1 MIVRWGLGEL
11 PGVLDDIGSERAF
24 LIASTRWSHLDLP
37 AAARWSEVPS
47 HRIPEIAAEAQG
59 ADGILAVGGGSAID
73 LAKAVSAVTKLPLV
87 SIPTTYSGAE
97 WTPFYGVRDP
107 QKHMVGGGGGA
118 HLAGIVYDP
127 ELTLDLPAAISAAS
141 GMNAI
146 AHCVEALYAHDGNPI
161 VSLMAEEGIRALSL
175 ALPKM

>member
-1 MIVRWGLGEL
+1 MIVRWGLEEL

-47 HRIPEIAAEAQG
+47 HRMPEIAAQVQD

-87 SIPTTYSGAE
+87 SVPTTYSAY
-97 WTPFYGVRDP
+97 P
-107 QKHMVGGGGGA
+107 
-118 HLAGIVYDP
+118 
-127 ELTLDLPAAISAAS
+127 SAACS
-141 GMNAI
+141 
-146 AHCVEALYAHDGNPI
+146 VR
-161 VSLMAEEGIRALSL
+161 IRRVATHVGRPTG
-175 ALPKM
+175 AVF